1 LVESSKNHKQW
12 SKFAKKLVDNPEM
25 VKDLG
30 EKLYETVMEK
40 YDLNIVTKERDFYYK
55 NLVK

>member
-1 LVESSKNHKQW
+1 
-12 SKFAKKLVDNPEM
+12 M

-55 NLVK
+55 NLMK